1 LSSKNEIL
9 EQLGITP
16 IWRSSNPECGGVVA
30 SSDVKSSSESD
41 EAAKTIGRGEPR
53 DVTWGSLSEAVSGC
67 QSCAL
72 FETRKK
78 VVIGVGDR
86 DANWLFVGEAPGAE
100 EDEKG
105 EPFVG
110 RAGQLL
116 DNMLRAIRLERG
128 KNVYIANVV
137 KCRPPENRN
146 PTDVEIRACTQFLDQ
161 QIDLINPKVIVA
173 LGRIAAERLVD
184 YPGSLSKSRL
194 TRFDY
199 RGIPVVVTYHP
210 AYLLRSPLDKSKAWE
225 DLCFAVDTMREVA
238 QVVEVTQKETV

>member
-1 LSSKNEIL
+1 MSSKNEIL

-16 IWRSSNPECGGVVA
+16 IWRSSIPERDGLVV
-30 SSDVKSSSESD
+30 SSNVQSSSESD
-41 EAAKTIGRGEPR
+41 EDPNTIGKGESR
-53 DVTWGSLSEAVSGC
+53 EVNWDSLSEVVARC
-67 QSCAL
+67 ESCVL

-86 DANWLFVGEAPGAE
+86 DADWLFVGEAPGAE
-100 EDEKG
+100 EDENG

-110 RAGQLL
+110 QAGQLL

-137 KCRPPENRN
+137 KCRPPETRN
-146 PTDVEIRACTQFLDQ
+146 PTDVEIRACAQFLDQ

-238 QVVEVTQKETV
+238 PVAEVTQKETV

>member
-1 LSSKNEIL
+1 MSSKNEIL

-16 IWRSSNPECGGVVA
+16 IWRSSIPERVGVVA
-30 SSDVKSSSESD
+30 SSNAQSSGEPK
-41 EAAKTIGRGEPR
+41 EVAKTIGKGEPHEGNW
-53 DVTWGSLSEAVSGC
+53 DSLSEAVARC
-67 QSCAL
+67 ESCVL

-86 DANWLFVGEAPGAE
+86 DADWLFVGEAPGAE

-110 RAGQLL
+110 QAGQLL

>member
-1 LSSKNEIL
+1 LSSKNEML

-16 IWRSSNPECGGVVA
+16 IWRSSIPECDGVAA
-30 SSDVKSSSESD
+30 SSDAQSCSESD
-41 EAAKTIGRGEPR
+41 EVPKTTGKGEPR
-53 DVTWGSLSEAVSGC
+53 DGNWGSLSEAVAGC
-67 QSCAL
+67 ESCAL

-86 DANWLFVGEAPGAE
+86 DADWLFVGEAPGAE

-110 RAGQLL
+110 QAGKLL

-146 PTDVEIRACTQFLDQ
+146 PTDMEIRACTQFLDQ

-173 LGRIAAERLVD
+173 LGRVAAERLVD
-184 YPGSLSKSRL
+184 YRGSLSKSRL

-199 RGIPVVVTYHP
+199 RGMPVVVTYHP
-210 AYLLRSPLDKSKAWE
+210 AYLLRSPLDKSKAWQ

-238 QVVEVTQKETV
+238 QVTEVTQKETI

>member
-1 LSSKNEIL
+1 MSSKNEIL

-16 IWRSSNPECGGVVA
+16 LWRSSIPERVGVVA
-30 SSDVKSSSESD
+30 SSNAQSSGEPK
-41 EAAKTIGRGEPR
+41 EVAKTIGKGEPHEGNW
-53 DVTWGSLSEAVSGC
+53 DSLSEAVARC
-67 QSCAL
+67 ESCVL

-86 DANWLFVGEAPGAE
+86 DADWLFVGEAPGAE

-110 RAGQLL
+110 QAGQLL

-146 PTDVEIRACTQFLDQ
+146 PSDVEIRACTQFLDQ

-238 QVVEVTQKETV
+238 QVSEVTQKETV

>member
-1 LSSKNEIL
+1 MSSKNEIL

-16 IWRSSNPECGGVVA
+16 LWRSSIPERVGVVA
-30 SSDVKSSSESD
+30 SSNAQSSGEPK
-41 EAAKTIGRGEPR
+41 EVAKTIGKGEPHEGNW
-53 DVTWGSLSEAVSGC
+53 DSLSEAVARC
-67 QSCAL
+67 ESCVL

-86 DANWLFVGEAPGAE
+86 DADWLFVGEAPGAE

-110 RAGQLL
+110 QAGQLL

-146 PTDVEIRACTQFLDQ
+146 PSDVEIRACTQFLDQ

-238 QVVEVTQKETV
+238 QVAEVTQKETV